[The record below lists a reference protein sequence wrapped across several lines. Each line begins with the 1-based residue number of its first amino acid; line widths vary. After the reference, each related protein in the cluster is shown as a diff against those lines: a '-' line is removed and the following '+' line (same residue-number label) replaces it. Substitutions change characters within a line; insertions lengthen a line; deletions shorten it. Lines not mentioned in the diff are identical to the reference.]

1 MKNYP
6 LNHQPNYTNF
16 EQLLGANAN
25 SYPQDIAFQYLRHR
39 NGQSIS
45 ITYRRFYDD
54 VKALS
59 AFFYKK
65 GLCRSKVAVLGENSY
80 EWILTYFAVVMSNN
94 IIIPIDKE
102 FPNDDI
108 AYLLDF
114 SGAEL
119 LIYANSYA
127 DIADV
132 MLQDRHVQAVLPMK
146 DFSTIIKVSAETEIA
161 TDESDLCA
169 IIFTSGTTGKPKGVM
184 LSQRNMVVDAV
195 AGCKNV
201 YFSGP
206 SLLTLPLHHTFAF
219 TAGVLVMLVY
229 HVPIY
234 INKSLRTFQAD
245 MKRFRPQNMF
255 LVPLY
260 IETMYKNIWK
270 TAKEQGK
277 DRLLK
282 RMITISNFIRK
293 LGIDLRGKLFKS
305 VLDNF
310 GGNLTLIVS
319 GGAAIRQE
327 YIDGLDDIGIL
338 VLNGYGITECA
349 PVVAVNRNKAYKP
362 DSIGLSLTC
371 NEIKIEDGKLCV
383 KGNNVMLGYYQDPY
397 ATQVALVD
405 GWFKTGDLGYI
416 DDDGFIYI
424 TGRKKNL
431 IILSNG
437 KNVSPEELEEKI

>member
-169 IIFTSGTTGKPKGVM
+169 II
-184 LSQRNMVVDAV
+184 
-195 AGCKNV
+195 
-201 YFSGP
+201 
-206 SLLTLPLHHTFAF
+206 
-219 TAGVLVMLVY
+219 
-229 HVPIY
+229 
-234 INKSLRTFQAD
+234 
-245 MKRFRPQNMF
+245 
-255 LVPLY
+255 
-260 IETMYKNIWK
+260 
-270 TAKEQGK
+270 
-277 DRLLK
+277 
-282 RMITISNFIRK
+282 
-293 LGIDLRGKLFKS
+293 
-305 VLDNF
+305 
-310 GGNLTLIVS
+310 
-319 GGAAIRQE
+319 
-327 YIDGLDDIGIL
+327 
-338 VLNGYGITECA
+338 
-349 PVVAVNRNKAYKP
+349 
-362 DSIGLSLTC
+362 
-371 NEIKIEDGKLCV
+371 
-383 KGNNVMLGYYQDPY
+383 
-397 ATQVALVD
+397 
-405 GWFKTGDLGYI
+405 
-416 DDDGFIYI
+416 
-424 TGRKKNL
+424 
-431 IILSNG
+431 
-437 KNVSPEELEEKI
+437 